1 MMSTAFETT
10 AFDRGTDPILQFF
23 TAEQA
28 RRLVDYRADQSL
40 QQRIEQ
46 LAQRSNEGQLTDEE
60 ESEYE
65 GYVKANKFIAV
76 LQAKARRMLTRVG
89 S

>member
-1 MMSTAFETT
+1 MSTAFETT

-23 TAEQA
+23 TTEQA

-46 LAQRSNEGQLTDEE
+46 LAEQSNEGQLTDEE
-60 ESEYE
+60 KSEYE

-76 LQAKARRMLTRVG
+76 LQAKARKMLTRMD